1 MKPTPVAVQTTTNKH
16 PVKTRKSVWL
26 VRFLSISLAL
36 LLLLIGAIAALPHAL
51 PWLLQQQ
58 GIDFEWQNP
67 EWQRNG
73 FSVSK
78 LQLTISSTD
87 AQPKQLQLDNVHLN
101 WAWQVFPIR
110 RLKADRL
117 QANWPLADREA
128 QADESKL
135 TLPEALLKWL
145 PQHIEL
151 QQIDANIGGFG
162 HLQGSLN
169 IQANTQG
176 LLWQPSFINSQLTLN
191 NLQGAWLDS
200 IPEEFRP
207 TQLNTHITTHPD
219 HQDNADGQQLLT
231 IDIHSEGAMRLQL
244 NGLLNLQQEPGWQG
258 SLTNTQLFLQLDAL
272 THPALS
278 AEQLQAR
285 LCFTGHADSKRFAFT
300 LNEQSSVE
308 AHNLQLPDI
317 GQAQKTTVQLAGL
330 SIEGHSQAPHN
341 VKIHSPL
348 DIHIEQLNVAQLHTQ
363 NWDFSGVLSGQ
374 LPELE
379 LTGNLIG
386 QQGLALNSQIHL
398 LDNAVQGRIS
408 LTDIMFAN
416 GNPLQKT
423 FRDWPE
429 SVSISSGQLR
439 SHIDFTVPQTGPLH
453 LTLNSAASTI
463 NGTINNSKLKN
474 LNLEFNSQLDLQQTP
489 DWQAS
494 LSDAQLR
501 VKLDTLTDP
510 ALHAEQLQGQANFT
524 AQFDAE
530 RFTLN
535 FDQQS
540 SLEARKL
547 KLPELGQAQKAT
559 VRLRNLSVQG
569 SSTAPHQVELR
580 SPITAHIDKLS
591 AEQLHTQDWDFT
603 GNLSGQLTKL
613 ALSGDLSGQQGLS
626 LNSKIH
632 LLDNSVQ
639 GNATLKD
646 IFFKAGNPLQATFK
660 DWPKLLSFNSGKLQS
675 KIEFT
680 VPFSGP
686 LKLSVNG
693 NASGLNGIINRSELK
708 NLKLDFNGKLSGQAL
723 SLSVP
728 SLTIEQLDPGVQV
741 QAIQLTNAHY
751 RASLPNLL
759 QGVAEWNNVQANLLN
774 GRVWLNAQQLDLRRA
789 QKQKLLLQ
797 VEGLE
802 LQELFKVYP
811 AEGLSGNGTID
822 GQLPLYIDHG
832 AIYIEAG
839 QLHARESG
847 VLQFQSDKIQALGRS
862 NPAMRL
868 VADALDDFHFN
879 LLSSDLSYDQSGKLL
894 LNVRL
899 EGQNPDIEKG
909 RPIHLNVNLEEDI
922 PALLASIQLSGQVS
936 EIIQKRVRERLEK
949 R

>member
-1 MKPTPVAVQTTTNKH
+1 MKPTPVAVQTTTNQH
-16 PVKTRKSVWL
+16 PVKARKRVWL
-26 VRFLSISLAL
+26 VRFLSIGLAL

-78 LQLTISSTD
+78 LQLSISSTD
-87 AQPKQLQLDNVHLN
+87 AQPKQLQLDNVQLS
-101 WAWQVFPIR
+101 WAWQALPIR
-110 RLKADRL
+110 RLQAEHL
-117 QANWPLADREA
+117 QANWPLVDSEA
-128 QADESKL
+128 QADKSKL

-145 PQHIEL
+145 PQHIEV
-151 QQIDANIGGFG
+151 QEIDANIAGLG
-162 HLQGSLN
+162 HIQGSLN
-169 IQANTQG
+169 LQASAQG
-176 LLWQPSFINSQLTLN
+176 LLWQPTFIQTQLTLKN
-191 NLQGAWLDS
+191 MQGAWLDS
-200 IPEEFRP
+200 IPEAFRP
-207 TQLNTHITTHPD
+207 TQLSAHITTHPD
-219 HQDNADGQQLLT
+219 HKNNADGQQLLT
-231 IDIHSEGAMRLQL
+231 LDIHSEGPMRLQL
-244 NGLLNLQQEPGWQG
+244 NGLLDLQQQPDWQA
-258 SLTNTQLFLQLDAL
+258 SLTNAQFFAQLDAL
-272 THPALS
+272 TYPALS

-285 LCFTGHADSKRFAFT
+285 LHFTGQADSERFAFT
-300 LNEQSSVE
+300 FNEHSSLA
-308 AHNLQLPDI
+308 AHNLQLPDL
-317 GQAQKTTVQLAGL
+317 GQAQHATVQLTGL
-330 SIEGHSQAPHN
+330 NVEGHSQAPHN

-348 DIHIEQLNVAQLHTQ
+348 EMHIEQLNVEQLHTQ
-363 NWDFSGVLSGQ
+363 NWDFSGTLSGQ

-386 QQGLALNSQIHL
+386 QQGLALNSQLHL
-398 LDNAVQGRIS
+398 LDNTVQGRIS

-423 FRDWPE
+423 FKDWPE
-429 SVSISSGQLR
+429 SASINSGQLR
-439 SHIDFTVPQTGPLH
+439 SHIDFTVPQTGPLQI
-453 LTLNSAASTI
+453 TLNSVASAI
-463 NGTINNSKLKN
+463 NGSINSSKLKN
-474 LNLEFNSQLDLQQTP
+474 LSLEFNSQLDLQQTP
-489 DWQAS
+489 DWQAA
-494 LSDAQLR
+494 LSNAHLLI
-501 VKLDTLTDP
+501 KLDALTDP
-510 ALHAEQLQGQANFT
+510 SLHAEQLQGQAHFT

-530 RFTLN
+530 RFSVN
-535 FDQQS
+535 FDNQS
-540 SLEARKL
+540 SLEAHKL
-547 KLPELGQAQKAT
+547 KLAEFGQAQKAT
-559 VRLRNLSVQG
+559 VQLRNLSLQG
-569 SSTAPHQVELR
+569 SSTAPYQIELR
-580 SPITAHIDKLS
+580 SPLTAHIEKLS
-591 AEQLHTQDWDFT
+591 AEQLHTQDWDFSGT
-603 GNLSGQLTKL
+603 LSGQLPKL
-613 ALSGDLSGQQGLS
+613 ELNGDLSGQQGLS

-632 LLDNSVQ
+632 LLDNAVE
-639 GNATLKD
+639 GTATLKEV
-646 IFFKAGNPLQATFK
+646 FFKAGNPLQATFK
-660 DWPKLLSFNSGKLQS
+660 DWPELLSFNSGKLHS
-675 KIEFT
+675 KIDFT
-680 VPFSGP
+680 LPFSGP
-686 LKLSVNG
+686 LKLSLNG
-693 NASGLNGIINRSELK
+693 NASGLNGIVNRSELK
-708 NLKLDFNGKLSGQAL
+708 NLNLDFNGKLSGQAL

-728 SLTIEQLDPGVQV
+728 SLSIEQLDPGIQV

-751 RASLPNLL
+751 RASLSDLL

-774 GRVWLNAQQLDLRRA
+774 GKVWLNAQQLDLRGA

-909 RPIHLNVNLEEDI
+909 RPIHLNINLEEDI

-936 EIIQKRVRERLEK
+936 DIIQKRVRERLEK